1 MSSFL
6 KHLVRNCETLRSD
19 DAEALFNGFPRFR
32 AHLFRV
38 ESGERLD
45 HFRRQSSSHSSHS
58 SRVARY
64 DSTSSSIAGHSRLH
78 YLRSRLHHHS
88 FTRLSSD
95 ARFLFFHHS
104 AVGRDGGGCGG
115 SGGDDDA
122 FGFRDPGG
130 FF

>member
-45 HFRRQSSSHSSHS
+45 HFRRQSSSHSS
-58 SRVARY
+58 
-64 DSTSSSIAGHSRLH
+64 SSSIARYHSSSSSISRHSRLH
-78 YLRSRLHHHS
+78 HL
-88 FTRLSSD
+88 
-95 ARFLFFHHS
+95 
-104 AVGRDGGGCGG
+104 
-115 SGGDDDA
+115 
-122 FGFRDPGG
+122 
-130 FF
+130 